1 MTAIS
6 TRVGPA
12 CSPST
17 SPGIPAPTTITTSG
31 STSAGPF
38 TRSSRTP
45 SRDPGRPW
53 AECHHEDRGD
63 GVLIIIPPRI
73 PGYLVIPHP
82 SLVDPALFRPLN
94 TRVKK
99 TPVHGWI
106 YVPGYQ
112 PP

>member
-1 MTAIS
+1 MLAVDIAGY
-6 TRVGPA
+6 TRADRDNDIRLYLRRSLYQILQDAFQG
-12 CSPST
+12 
-17 SPGIPAPTTITTSG
+17 SG
-31 STSAGPF
+31 L
-38 TRSSRTP
+38 
-45 SRDPGRPW
+45 PW